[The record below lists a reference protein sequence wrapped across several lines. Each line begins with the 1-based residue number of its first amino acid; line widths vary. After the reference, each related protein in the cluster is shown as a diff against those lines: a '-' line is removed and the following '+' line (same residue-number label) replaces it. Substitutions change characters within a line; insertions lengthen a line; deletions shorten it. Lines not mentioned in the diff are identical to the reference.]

1 MKKAC
6 VIGWPIAHSRS
17 PLIHNYWLK
26 KYGIDAVYEKKAV
39 EPEKVA
45 NFISNL
51 ATSEFIGCNVTIPH
65 KEAAFQAVAVTDEIA
80 RRLGA
85 VNTVYLKDGVIC
97 GTNTDG
103 EGFIA
108 SLRHAHPAF
117 DLRNKAAIIVGAGGA
132 AKAIIGALLDEGVD
146 KIGIINRT
154 RERIRD
160 LQVQFGSGVYE
171 ISEAISDDALK
182 GCGLLVNTTSQ
193 GMEGQPSLELEIQKN
208 LNPDAL
214 VADIVY
220 TPLETAFLA
229 KAREQGNPVLGG
241 LGMLMHQAVR
251 GFELWFEVKPEV
263 TAELYELI
271 AADVQKA
278 HKK

>member
-39 EPEKVA
+39 EPENVA
-45 NFISNL
+45 QFIANL
-51 ATSEFIGCNVTIPH
+51 AASEFIGCNVTIPH
-65 KEAAFQAVAVTDEIA
+65 KETAFQAVAKADEIA
-80 RRLGA
+80 SRLGA
-85 VNTVYLKDGVIC
+85 VNTVYLKDGVVC

-117 DLRNKAAIIVGAGGA
+117 DLRNKTAVIIGAGGA
-132 AKAIIGALLDEGVD
+132 AKAIIGALLDEGVE

-154 RERIRD
+154 RERIHD
-160 LQVQFGSGVYE
+160 LQVQFGSGIYE
-171 ISEAISDDALK
+171 ISETISNDALK
-182 GCGLLVNTTSQ
+182 SCGLLVNTTSQ
-193 GMEGQPSLELEIQKN
+193 GMEGQPSLELEIQS
-208 LNPDAL
+208 LNPNAL

-229 KAREQGNPVLGG
+229 KARQQGNPVLGG
-241 LGMLMHQAVR
+241 LGMLLHQAVR
-251 GFELWFEVKPEV
+251 GFELWFGVKPEV

-278 HKK
+278 HKQ

>member
-1 MKKAC
+1 MKRAC

-26 KYGIDAVYEKKAV
+26 NYGIDAVYERKAV
-39 EPEKVA
+39 EPKNVVQ
-45 NFISNL
+45 FIANL
-51 ATSEFIGCNVTIPH
+51 AASEFIGCNVTIPH
-65 KEAAFQAVAVTDEIA
+65 KEVAFQTVAKVDEVA

-85 VNTVYLKDGVIC
+85 VNTVYLKDSAVC

-108 SLRHAHPAF
+108 SLRHAHPTF
-117 DLRNKAAIIVGAGGA
+117 DLKNKTAVIIGAGGA
-132 AKAIIGALLDEGVD
+132 AKAIIGAMLDEGVK
-146 KIGIINRT
+146 KIGIMNRT
-154 RERIRD
+154 RERILD
-160 LQVQFGSGVYE
+160 LQAQFVSGVYE
-171 ISEAISDDALK
+171 ISGTSSGDVLK
-182 GCGLLVNTTSQ
+182 SCGLLVNATSQ
-193 GMEGQPSLELEIQKN
+193 GMEGQTPLELEIRS

-229 KAREQGNPVLGG
+229 KARQRGNPVLGG
-241 LGMLMHQAVR
+241 LGMLLHQAVR
-251 GFELWFEVKPEV
+251 GFELWFGVKPEV

-271 AADVQKA
+271 AADVQTA
-278 HKK
+278 HKQ

>member
-26 KYGIDAVYEKKAV
+26 KYGIDAAYEKKAV
-39 EPEKVA
+39 EPKNA
-45 NFISNL
+45 AHFIANL
-51 ATSEFIGCNVTIPH
+51 ASSEFTGCNVTIPH
-65 KEAAFQAVAVTDEIA
+65 KETAFRAVAKVDEIA
-80 RRLGA
+80 GRLGA
-85 VNTVYLKDGVIC
+85 VNTVYLENGVVC

-117 DLRNKAAIIVGAGGA
+117 GLRNKTAIIIGAGGA
-132 AKAIIGALLDEGVD
+132 AKAIIGALLVEGVE

-154 RERIRD
+154 RERIHD
-160 LQVQFGSGVYE
+160 LQAQFGSAIYE
-171 ISEAISDDALK
+171 ITDTVTNDALES
-182 GCGLLVNTTSQ
+182 CGLLVNTTSQ
-193 GMEGQPSLELEIQKN
+193 GMEGQPSLELEIQS
-208 LNPDAL
+208 LNPEAL

-229 KAREQGNPVLGG
+229 KAKQRGNPVLGG
-241 LGMLMHQAVR
+241 LGMLLHQAVR
-251 GFELWFEVKPEV
+251 GFELWFGMKPEV
-263 TAELYELI
+263 TAELHDLI

-278 HKK
+278 HKQ

>member
-39 EPEKVA
+39 EPKNVA
-45 NFISNL
+45 HFISNL
-51 ATSEFIGCNVTIPH
+51 DSSGFSGCNVTIPH
-65 KEAAFQAVAVTDEIA
+65 KETAFQVVAKADKIA
-80 RRLGA
+80 SRLGA
-85 VNTVYLKDGVIC
+85 VNTVYLKDGVIS

-108 SLRHAHPAF
+108 SLRHSHPAF
-117 DLRNKAAIIVGAGGA
+117 GLRNKSVIVIGAGGA
-132 AKAIIGALLDEGVD
+132 AKAIIGALLDEGVG

-154 RERIRD
+154 RERIHD
-160 LQVQFGSGVYE
+160 LQIQFGSSVYE
-171 ISEAISDDALK
+171 ISEAVPNDALES
-182 GCGLLVNTTSQ
+182 CGLLVNTTSQ
-193 GMEGQPSLELEIQKN
+193 GMEGQSSLELEIQS
-208 LNPDAL
+208 LNRDAL

-220 TPLETAFLA
+220 TPLETAFLKKA
-229 KAREQGNPVLGG
+229 KMQGNPVLGG
-241 LGMLMHQAVR
+241 LGMLLHQAVR
-251 GFELWFEVKPEV
+251 GFELWFGMKPEV
-263 TAELYELI
+263 TSELYALI

-278 HKK
+278 HKQ

>member
-1 MKKAC
+1 MRKAC

-17 PLIHNYWLK
+17 PLIHGYWLK
-26 KYGIDAVYEKKAV
+26 KYGIDAAYEKKAV
-39 EPEKVA
+39 EPKNAAQFIA
-45 NFISNL
+45 NL
-51 ATSEFIGCNVTIPH
+51 THSEFIGCNVTIPH
-65 KEAAFQAVAVTDEIA
+65 KEAAFQAVAKADEIA

-85 VNTVYLKDGVIC
+85 VNTVYLEEGVVC

-108 SLRHAHPAF
+108 SLRDAHPKF
-117 DLRNKAAIIVGAGGA
+117 NLRDKTAIIVGAGGA
-132 AKAIIGALLDEGVD
+132 AKAIIGALLDEGVK

-160 LQVQFGSGVYE
+160 LQVQFKSSVYE
-171 ISEAISDDALK
+171 ISQTNSDDALK
-182 GCGLLVNTTSQ
+182 SCGLLVNTTSQ
-193 GMEGQPSLELEIQKN
+193 GMEGQPPLELEIRS

-229 KAREQGNPVLGG
+229 KARLRGNPVLGG
-241 LGMLMHQAVR
+241 LGMLLHQAVK
-251 GFELWFEVKPEV
+251 GFELWFGVKPEV
-263 TAELYELI
+263 TDELYELI

-278 HKK
+278 QKQ

>member
-39 EPEKVA
+39 EPKNA
-45 NFISNL
+45 AQFIADL
-51 ATSEFIGCNVTIPH
+51 AASEFIGCNVTIPH
-65 KEAAFQAVAVTDEIA
+65 KETTFQAVAEADEIA
-80 RRLGA
+80 SRLGA
-85 VNTVYLKDGVIC
+85 VNTVYIKDGMVC

-108 SLRHAHPAF
+108 SLRYAYPPF
-117 DLRNKAAIIVGAGGA
+117 ELRNKTAVIIGAGGA
-132 AKAIIGALLDEGVD
+132 AKAIIGALLDEGVE

-154 RERIRD
+154 RARIHD

-171 ISEAISDDALK
+171 INEANSDGALK
-182 GCGLLVNTTSQ
+182 NCGLLVNTTSQ
-193 GMEGQPSLELEIQKN
+193 GMEGQTPLELEIQS
-208 LNPDAL
+208 LNPNAL

-220 TPLETAFLA
+220 APLETAFLA
-229 KAREQGNPVLGG
+229 KARQQGNPVLGG
-241 LGMLMHQAVR
+241 LGMLLHQAVR
-251 GFELWFEVKPEV
+251 GFELWFGVKPDV
-263 TAELYELI
+263 TAGLYELI

-278 HKK
+278 NKQ

>member
-6 VIGWPIAHSRS
+6 VIGWPITHSRS

-26 KYGIDAVYEKKAV
+26 KCGIDAIYEKKAV
-39 EPEKVA
+39 EPKSVA
-45 NFISNL
+45 QFIANL
-51 ATSEFIGCNVTIPH
+51 AASEFIGCNVTIPH
-65 KEAAFQAVAVTDEIA
+65 KETAFQAVAKVDEIA
-80 RRLGA
+80 SRLGA
-85 VNTVYLKDGVIC
+85 VNTVYLKNGMVC

-108 SLRHAHPAF
+108 SLRHSHPAF
-117 DLRNKAAIIVGAGGA
+117 SLRNKSAIIIGAGGA
-132 AKAIIGALLDEGVD
+132 AKAIIGALLDEGVE

-160 LQVQFGSGVYE
+160 LQVQFGSGIYE
-171 ISEAISDDALK
+171 ISETITNDALK
-182 GCGLLVNTTSQ
+182 SCGLLVNTTSQ
-193 GMEGQPSLELEIQKN
+193 GMEGQPSLELEIQN
-208 LNPDAL
+208 LSPKAL

-229 KAREQGNPVLGG
+229 KARQHGNPVLGG
-241 LGMLMHQAVR
+241 LGMLLHQAVR
-251 GFELWFEVKPEV
+251 GFELWFEVKPDI

-278 HKK
+278 DKQ

>member
-17 PLIHNYWLK
+17 PLIHSYWLK
-26 KYGIDAVYEKKAV
+26 KYSIDAVYEKKAV
-39 EPEKVA
+39 EPMNVA
-45 NFISNL
+45 QFIANL
-51 ATSEFIGCNVTIPH
+51 AASEFIGCNATIPH
-65 KEAAFQAVAVTDEIA
+65 KEAAFQAVAKADEIA
-80 RRLGA
+80 KRLGA
-85 VNTVYLKDGVIC
+85 VNTVYLKDGSVC

-108 SLRHAHPAF
+108 SLCHSHPLF
-117 DLRNKAAIIVGAGGA
+117 NLKNKTAIIIGAGGA
-132 AKAIIGALLDEGVD
+132 AKAIIGALLDEGVK

-160 LQVQFGSGVYE
+160 LQVQFGAGVYE
-171 ISEAISDDALK
+171 INEINDALK
-182 GCGLLVNTTSQ
+182 SCGLLVNTTSQ
-193 GMEGQPSLELEIQKN
+193 GMEGQPPLELEIQG
-208 LNPDAL
+208 LNPKAL

-229 KAREQGNPVLGG
+229 KARIQGNPVLGG
-241 LGMLMHQAVR
+241 LGMLLHQAVG
-251 GFELWFEVKPEV
+251 GFELWFGVKPEV
-263 TAELYELI
+263 TDELYALI

-278 HKK
+278 HAL

>member
-39 EPEKVA
+39 EPENVA
-45 NFISNL
+45 HFISNL

-65 KEAAFQAVAVTDEIA
+65 KETAFQAVAKADEIA
-80 RRLGA
+80 GRLGA
-85 VNTVYLKDGVIC
+85 VNTVYLKDSLIC

-117 DLRNKAAIIVGAGGA
+117 ALKNRAAVIIGAGGA
-132 AKAIIGALLDEGVD
+132 AKAIIGALLDEGVK

-154 RERIRD
+154 RERILD
-160 LQVQFGSGVYE
+160 IQVQFGSGVYE
-171 ISEAISDDALK
+171 ISEINDALK
-182 GCGLLVNTTSQ
+182 SCGLLVNTTSQ
-193 GMEGQPSLELEIQKN
+193 GMEGQSSLELKIQG
-208 LNPDAL
+208 LNPNAL

-229 KAREQGNPVLGG
+229 KARQLGNPVLGG
-241 LGMLMHQAVR
+241 LGMLLHQAVR
-251 GFELWFEVKPEV
+251 GFELWFGVKPEV

-278 HKK
+278 QKQ

>member
-26 KYGIDAVYEKKAV
+26 KYGIDALYEKKAV
-39 EPEKVA
+39 EPESVA
-45 NFISNL
+45 QFIANL
-51 ATSEFIGCNVTIPH
+51 ASSEFIGCNVTIPH
-65 KEAAFQAVAVTDEIA
+65 KEAAFQVVAKADEIA

-85 VNTVYLKDGVIC
+85 VNTVYLKDGAVC

-108 SLRHAHPAF
+108 SLRHAHPVF
-117 DLRNKAAIIVGAGGA
+117 DSKNKTAVIIGAGGA
-132 AKAIIGALLDEGVD
+132 AKAIIGALLDEGVK

-154 RERIRD
+154 RERILD

-171 ISEAISDDALK
+171 ISETNDALK
-182 GCGLLVNTTSQ
+182 SCGLLVNTTSQ
-193 GMEGQPSLELEIQKN
+193 GMEGQPSLELEIQG
-208 LNPDAL
+208 LNPNAL

-220 TPLETAFLA
+220 TPLETVFLA
-229 KAREQGNPVLGG
+229 KARQQGNPVLGG
-241 LGMLMHQAVR
+241 LGMLLHQAVR
-251 GFELWFEVKPEV
+251 GFELWFGVKPEV

-278 HKK
+278 RKQ